1 MKKFKFQLIC
11 AFFFSLLFFSCS
23 QKEQNISSTA
33 SSEKNSICTA
43 SELRLSEADFSKLTP
58 KQREQRAANLKLSEF
73 VSLKDSVYSLTIS
86 QKEAEAMGISEEMY
100 KNALNEMKVANEA
113 IAKCN
118 KEGKPITLTDVK
130 SSIQESKKK
139 SNIVSKLTS
148 GRASG
153 NQYGHIE
160 TYGNT
165 EGYDAFM
172 PREQISNVLFYCQS
186 NAAITPVYT
195 CKTYIFGK
203 WNYGTAVGCLGVE
216 TKVTVLLAACGGGL
230 TAKLCFATTDS
241 NGGRCNWRAV

>member
-1 MKKFKFQLIC
+1 MKKFNFQLIC

-33 SSEKNSICTA
+33 SSEKNSTCTA
-43 SELRLSEADFSKLTP
+43 SELGLSEADFSKLTP

-130 SSIQESKKK
+130 PSIQESKKK
-139 SNIVSKLTS
+139 
-148 GRASG
+148 
-153 NQYGHIE
+153 QH
-160 TYGNT
+160 
-165 EGYDAFM
+165 
-172 PREQISNVLFYCQS
+172 
-186 NAAITPVYT
+186 
-195 CKTYIFGK
+195 
-203 WNYGTAVGCLGVE
+203 
-216 TKVTVLLAACGGGL
+216 
-230 TAKLCFATTDS
+230 CF
-241 NGGRCNWRAV
+241 